1 MTDLELARAERE
13 RLGLA
18 LVVARDSAV
27 VTTGSRGGVADLLE
41 ILRRDGLETEG
52 ASLSDRV
59 VGRAA
64 AMLARCAG
72 IAAVQG
78 GVMSEPAV
86 EALRDAGIP
95 YSADRQVPH
104 ILNRSGDGMCPMER
118 LCLDQTDPHT
128 CREAIEAF
136 VERMAPQRARS

>member
-18 LVVARDSAV
+18 LAIARDGEVIA
-27 VTTGSRGGVADLLE
+27 TGNRGGVADLLE
-41 ILRRDGLETEG
+41 MLRRTDLELAG

-72 IAAVQG
+72 IVAVQG
-78 GVMSEPAV
+78 GIMSEPAIQ
-86 EALRDAGIP
+86 AIRDAGIP
-95 YSADRQVPH
+95 YSAERQVPH
-104 ILNRSGDGMCPMER
+104 ILNRAGDGMCPMER
-118 LCLDQTDPHT
+118 LCLEQTDPHA

-136 VERMAPQRARS
+136 VACQASRARP